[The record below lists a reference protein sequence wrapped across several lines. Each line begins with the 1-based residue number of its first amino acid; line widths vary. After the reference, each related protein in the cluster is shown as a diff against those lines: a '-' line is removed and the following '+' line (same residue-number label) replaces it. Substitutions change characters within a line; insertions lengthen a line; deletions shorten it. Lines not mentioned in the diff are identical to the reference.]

1 MKIQGVVGQQHRE
14 FSAHDFSSKAE
25 QNCLFVLDNLGIGGS
40 ERKTIVVANGLA
52 ERGYSVHLVFLN
64 LSHDIRC
71 TVHPAIQQEVL
82 HRRGKIDMHAIRR
95 LRGYIQERNI
105 GTVWSV
111 NLYPMLYAFFSTRLL
126 PRPPRVV
133 GSSNITLF
141 RTRYESLK
149 MIVYAP
155 IMRRLD
161 AFVFGCRSQMDL
173 WRRSYP
179 LGSVKAAVIYNG
191 VDTAAFSAGSCPESR
206 EQVRERFGLARDS
219 IVLAMVAQFRVEKRQ
234 EHLVKA
240 ARTLRER
247 GHNVQVLFV
256 GGGPTLEAVKA
267 LVNGGGLTEVVR
279 FAGQL
284 DDVRPALMAAD
295 VFVLT
300 SVAVE
305 TFSNAALEAMS
316 MNCPVVLSD
325 VGGAREMVVDGEN
338 GYVYPPGEV
347 TALEERLLAMIEGQ
361 KIAEMGN
368 NARRIVTERFSA
380 QAMVDRYE
388 TLISPVS

>member
-1 MKIQGVVGQQHRE
+1 V
-14 FSAHDFSSKAE
+14 SARNAADETRVAVAGRSAS
-25 QNCLFVLDNLGIGGS
+25 CLFVLDNLGIGGS

-52 ERGYSVHLVFLN
+52 ERGYAVHLAFLN

-71 TVHPAIQQEVL
+71 TVHPAILQEVL
-82 HRRGKIDMHAIRR
+82 HRRGKVDVQAIRR
-95 LRGYIQERNI
+95 LRRYILGHDI

-111 NLYPMLYAFFSTRLL
+111 NLYPMLYAFFATRLL
-126 PRPPRVV
+126 LKPPQVI

-141 RTRYESLK
+141 RNRYESLK
-149 MIVYAP
+149 MAAYVP

-161 AFVFGCRSQMDL
+161 AFVFGCRNQMEL
-173 WRRSYP
+173 WRSRYP
-179 LGSVKAAVIYNG
+179 LGGVKTPVIYNG
-191 VDTAAFSAGSCPESR
+191 VDTAAFSAERCPE
-206 EQVRERFGLARDS
+206 VRAKARGSFGLDNDS

-234 EHLVKA
+234 EHLVEA
-240 ARTLRER
+240 CRTLREK
-247 GHNVQVLFV
+247 GHKVQVLLV
-256 GGGPTLEAVKA
+256 GDGPTRAAVEAM
-267 LVNGGGLTEVVR
+267 VNEGGLNDVVR

-284 DDVRPALMAAD
+284 DDVRPALMVAD

-338 GYVYPPGEV
+338 GYVYPPGNV
-347 TALEERLLAMIEGQ
+347 AALVERLQVLMDRQ
-361 KIAEMGN
+361 TVTLMGEK
-368 NARRIVTERFSA
+368 ARAIVTGRFSA
-380 QAMVDRYE
+380 STMVDRYE
-388 TLISPVS
+388 VLISVQI